1 MKIHDMTRRDFSVG
15 LASLFPALTAVAA
28 KSGWDPG
35 ISNKAEAIHQVVA
48 FRAPPKRIYEVL
60 LVLGEHLP
68 APGVN
73 GQALAAMFASQSGTL
88 FGLYDVFVGGAFSLF
103 SSQIKGRQLDL
114 VPGELIV
121 QAWRSEGW
129 KPHLFSIARF
139 ALTEQG
145 SGTQLVFDHAGFPVG
160 QAQHLAAGWND
171 HYWAPLE
178 KFLG

>member
-60 LVLGEHLP
+60 LDAEQFSKMTGGLGTEI
-68 APGVN
+68 N
-73 GQALAAMFASQSGTL
+73 RE
-88 FGLYDVFVGGAFSLF
+88 VGGAFSLF
-103 SSQIKGRQLDL
+103 SSQSKGRQLDL

>member
-60 LVLGEHLP
+60 LDAEQFSKMTGGLGTEI
-68 APGVN
+68 N
-73 GQALAAMFASQSGTL
+73 RE
-88 FGLYDVFVGGAFSLF
+88 VGGAFSLF